1 VEEGRK
7 NSYETSAFMGKT
19 KDGGLLKMR
28 YYEVHYPDGKKA
40 TRLSVRDLENLPK
53 GTKIYAV
60 ITERDGTLV
69 ESWEIPVVNGK
80 PSFKKTFGVRK
91 DSIYYGR

>member
-1 VEEGRK
+1 LPKVEGSE
-7 NSYETSAFMGKT
+7 
-19 KDGGLLKMR
+19 MR
-28 YYEVHYPDGKKA
+28 YYEILYPDGQVA

-69 ESWEIPVVNGK
+69 EGWEIPVVNGK
-80 PSFKKTFGVRK
+80 PSFKKTFGVGRE
-91 DSIYYGR
+91 SIYYGE

>member
-1 VEEGRK
+1 
-7 NSYETSAFMGKT
+7 
-19 KDGGLLKMR
+19 MR

-40 TRLSVRDLENLPK
+40 TMLSVKGLENLPE

-69 ESWEIPVVNGK
+69 ESWEIPVLNGK
-80 PSFKKTFGVRK
+80 PCFKKTFGVRK
-91 DSIYYGR
+91 DSIYYGK